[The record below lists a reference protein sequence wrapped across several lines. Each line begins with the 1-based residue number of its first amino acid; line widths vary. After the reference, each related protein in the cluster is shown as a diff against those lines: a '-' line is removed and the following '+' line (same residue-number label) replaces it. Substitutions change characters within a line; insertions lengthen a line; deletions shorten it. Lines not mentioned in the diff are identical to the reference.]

1 MHFVEKPGRE
11 GLNSTRPIKEGFEWG
26 KAFVQ
31 MVWMSQSYDD
41 HNEQTA
47 KSLRVLIY
55 LGLSLTTAIWSRY
68 FCYSYFADGVTG
80 TKVRQLDNDRTRI
93 ATQAF
98 WLIFVF
104 LQLLIIPLFSLI
116 LDSLSQVCSFK
127 ELVWENTFFWHLN
140 LGIRKTK
147 FRDQKAL
154 FQKELQNYENTGK

>member
-55 LGLSLTTAIWSRY
+55 LGLSLTAAIWSRY
-68 FCYSYFADGVTG
+68 FCYSYFADGVTEVPRSDSQTMIEQG
-80 TKVRQLDNDRTRI
+80 
-93 ATQAF
+93 
-98 WLIFVF
+98 
-104 LQLLIIPLFSLI
+104 LQRRHSGLYLYSCSYSLSLFSLPFLI
-116 LDSLSQVCSFK
+116 VFLRSVVSKNWF
-127 ELVWENTFFWHLN
+127 
-140 LGIRKTK
+140 
-147 FRDQKAL
+147 
-154 FQKELQNYENTGK
+154 GKIHFSGT